1 MRAFLEYELGNFDAG
16 ATCIARLQDAAA
28 GRAPPG
34 PIAEHVFMV
43 GAIAFTERIAGSDM
57 RLTSAAASA
66 DVLLSL
72 PHLAPAFALTAR
84 SARALIAVQRN
95 EDEVVEEQYRAIE
108 PQRRAACFIMPFTF
122 DRLLALLAVTC
133 GQIDTAVAHF
143 EDGLSFCGRAGYRP
157 EHAWTAYDY
166 ANALLIRDGQGDREK
181 AGMLQGA
188 ALSTARELNM
198 RPLIERILNRRK

>member
-1 MRAFLEYELGNFDAG
+1 
-16 ATCIARLQDAAA
+16 
-28 GRAPPG
+28 
-34 PIAEHVFMV
+34 MV
-43 GAIAFTERIAGSDM
+43 GAIALTERIAGSGT
-57 RLTSAAASA
+57 RLTSAAESA

-72 PHLAPAFALTAR
+72 PHLVPAMALTAR

-95 EDEVVEEQYRAIE
+95 ESEVAEEQYRAIE
-108 PQRRAACFIMPFTF
+108 PQNGTACFIMPVTF

-143 EDGLSFCGRAGYRP
+143 EDGLSFCERAGYRP

-166 ANALLIRDGQGDREK
+166 AKTLLIRDRQGDREK

-198 RPLIERILNRRK
+198 RPLIERVLDQRK